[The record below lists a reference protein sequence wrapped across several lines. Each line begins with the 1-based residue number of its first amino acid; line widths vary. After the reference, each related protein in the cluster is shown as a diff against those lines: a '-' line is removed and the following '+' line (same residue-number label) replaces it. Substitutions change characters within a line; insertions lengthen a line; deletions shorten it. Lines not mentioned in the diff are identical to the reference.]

1 MPIRFDD
8 PQPVDRATVATVEEQ
23 LGLVLTDE
31 YVALLTGV
39 SNGGAIAPVVFAD
52 DLDIGV
58 VGFLG
63 VGRTDDFDLA
73 TRIAQY
79 DGDLPEG
86 LIPIAD
92 AEGGNLVCTRVSG
105 GRVGSIWF
113 WDHEREVKSARRVAT
128 SLDEFIAG
136 LESYSKVGVPT
147 KVKVTHINPDFLAKL
162 KREGKA

>member
-113 WDHEREVKSARRVAT
+113 WDHEREVNAARRVAT

>member
-1 MPIRFDD
+1 VPIRFDD

-113 WDHEREVKSARRVAT
+113 WDHEREVNAARRVAT

>member
-63 VGRTDDFDLA
+63 VGRTDDFDIA

-113 WDHEREVKSARRVAT
+113 WDHEREVNAARRVAT